1 MFFLKIDLS
10 FKSDSESLSNRLQM
24 KVVINL
30 TIVRILNYKQNQVKQ
45 TETKKLAGLFKWTLY
60 GYLSL
65 NNLSVSLISLWL
77 LFPSFFVYE

>member
-10 FKSDSESLSNRLQM
+10 FKSDSKSLSNRLQM

-45 TETKKLAGLFKWTLY
+45 TEIKKLAGLFKWTLY
-60 GYLSL
+60 EHLSL

-77 LFPSFFVYE
+77 LFLWFFVYE